1 MGGAFSGAA
10 RNAAHGAHRAMS
22 GLATDRRRAGL
33 EGFTLIELL
42 IALTLVGMLSILLVG
57 GLRFGTRLWETGDR
71 RSAGLAQV
79 EAVQGLLRRQI
90 GQAMVLRQT
99 AGGAAPAAS
108 FEGGE
113 GRLRFTAPLPSYV
126 GVGGVYHF
134 ELAEAETEEG
144 ARVLELVWQLYRPD
158 REEWFEEEDLS
169 RRTLIEGV
177 ESVRFRYYGNLEQD
191 LDPDWFEV
199 WDSARGLPAL
209 VAVDLAYPEGD
220 PRPWPDLNVALSAAN
235 PLRR

>member
-1 MGGAFSGAA
+1 MGGPFPGAA
-10 RNAAHGAHRAMS
+10 RNAADGADGAMS
-22 GLATDRRRAGL
+22 GFAADRRRAASR
-33 EGFTLIELL
+33 GFTLIELL
-42 IALTLVGMLSILLVG
+42 IALTLVGMLSIILVG

-90 GQAMVLRQT
+90 GQAFVLRQA
-99 AGGAAPAAS
+99 AGGEARAAS
-108 FEGGE
+108 FEGGA
-113 GRLRFTAPLPSYV
+113 GRLRFTAPLPSFV
-126 GVGGVYHF
+126 GVGGVYRF

-144 ARVLELVWQLYRPD
+144 DRVLELVWQVYRPD
-158 REEWFEEEDLS
+158 REDWFEEEGLT

-177 ESVRFRYYGNLEQD
+177 ESLRFRYYGNQERDLE
-191 LDPDWFEV
+191 PDWFEQ

-209 VAVDLAYPEGD
+209 IAVELVYPEGD
-220 PRPWPDLNVALSAAN
+220 PRPWPDLTVALSAAN

>member
-1 MGGAFSGAA
+1 MGRAFPGAA
-10 RNAAHGAHRAMS
+10 RDAADGAYGPMT
-22 GLATDRRRAGL
+22 GFGKNRRRAAPR
-33 EGFTLIELL
+33 GFTLIELL
-42 IALTLVGMLSILLVG
+42 IALTLVGMLSIILVG

-90 GQAMVLRQT
+90 GQAFILRQA
-99 AGGAAPAAS
+99 AGGEARAAS

-113 GRLRFTAPLPSYV
+113 GRLRFTAPLPSFV
-126 GVGGVYHF
+126 GVGGVYRF

-158 REEWFEEEDLS
+158 REDWFEEEGLT

-177 ESVRFRYYGNLEQD
+177 ESVRFRYYGNQERGQE
-191 LDPDWFEV
+191 PDWFEA

-209 VAVDLAYPEGD
+209 IAVDLAYPEGD
-220 PRPWPDLNVALSAAN
+220 PRSWPDLSVALTATN